1 MTTKRLFR
9 TMLMAISCVSLFAFV
24 ACSDD
29 DDDKVNE
36 TLKIKPEK
44 IEIVVE
50 ETGKA
55 VISDGT
61 APYTVAISDKDIAK
75 AEMDA
80 DTVVITGLKE
90 GSAIITITDKNK
102 FSGKVTVTVKEAP
115 EVLSFDKDE
124 VTIEVDK
131 DAVVTVEGGTAP
143 YTATVGDETVATAEV
158 SEDKITIKG
167 VKVGTTTVTVSDEEE
182 NSGTI
187 SVTIK

>member
-9 TMLMAISCVSLFAFV
+9 TMLMAFSCVSLFAFV

-29 DDDKVNE
+29 DDKVNE
-36 TLKIKPEK
+36 TLKINPEK

-50 ETGKA
+50 EMGKA
-55 VISDGT
+55 VISNGK
-61 APYTVAISDKDIAK
+61 APYTLAISDKDIVK

-80 DTVVITGLKE
+80 DTVVVTGLKE
-90 GSAIITITDKNK
+90 GSASITITDKNK

-115 EVLSFDKDE
+115 QVLSFDKDK

-143 YTATVGDETVATAEV
+143 YTATVKDETVATVELNK
-158 SEDKITIKG
+158 DKITIKG
-167 VKVGTTTVTVSDEEE
+167 VKAGTTTVTVSDKEE